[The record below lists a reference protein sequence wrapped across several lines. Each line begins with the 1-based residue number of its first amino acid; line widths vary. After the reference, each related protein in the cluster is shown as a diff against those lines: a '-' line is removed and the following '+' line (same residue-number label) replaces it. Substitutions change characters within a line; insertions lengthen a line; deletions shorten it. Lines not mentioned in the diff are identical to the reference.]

1 MEEALNSPEPQ
12 ISDEVMNEA
21 EHQSLPEVQNPKN
34 PTDTDTD
41 SDSNSSDSDD
51 EAQETL
57 QIQTLETEL
66 SQNPANYDSH
76 VQFIRAL
83 RKHGDIE
90 KLRRARERP

>member
-1 MEEALNSPEPQ
+1 MGETLNSSDPQ

-21 EHQSLPEVQNPKN
+21 EHQSLPQVQNPKT
-34 PTDTDTD
+34 PPDTN
-41 SDSNSSDSDD
+41 SDSDSDD

-76 VQFIRAL
+76 VQVFTL
-83 RKHGDIE
+83 SSKFNTC
-90 KLRRARERP
+90 